1 MTTGKRGLSAVL
13 IVLAMSVA
21 ATIYAAAASADPS
34 HNIQDPVSLTCSDS
48 TSFVVSPGTVTN
60 RSHQA
65 FVVDWSSILVA
76 KYLAFTDATGT
87 QVFFDT
93 GRGLRTHHLL
103 GRCRRRLHDHRPRLR
118 HPAELTVR
126 SRGMS
131 GGANATAAHR
141 LCCSRHRER
150 FRAD

>member
-1 MTTGKRGLSAVL
+1 MTRGKRGLAAAL

-34 HNIQDPVSLTCSDS
+34 HNIQDPTTLTCSDG

-65 FVVDWSSILVA
+65 FVVDSSSILVT
-76 KYLAFTDATGT
+76 KYLAFTDASGT

-93 GRGLRTHHLL
+93 ARGLRNLVTCT
-103 GRCRRRLHDHRPRLR
+103 GD
-118 HPAELTVR
+118 AGGGFTITVR
-126 SRGMS
+126 GFFTPR
-131 GGANATAAHR
+131 T
-141 LCCSRHRER
+141 
-150 FRAD
+150 

>member
-1 MTTGKRGLSAVL
+1 MTTGKRGLAAVL

-21 ATIYAAAASADPS
+21 ATVYAAAASADPS
-34 HNIQDPVSLTCSDS
+34 HNIQDPTTLTCSDG

-65 FVVDWSSILVA
+65 FVVDSSSILVT

-93 GRGLRTHHLL
+93 ARGLRNLVTCT
-103 GRCRRRLHDHRPRLR
+103 GD
-118 HPAELTVR
+118 AGGGFTITVR
-126 SRGMS
+126 GFFTPR
-131 GGANATAAHR
+131 T
-141 LCCSRHRER
+141 
-150 FRAD
+150 

>member
-34 HNIQDPVSLTCSDS
+34 HNIQEPVTLTCSDS

-65 FVVDWSSILVA
+65 FVIDSSSILVA
-76 KYLAFTDATGT
+76 KYLAFSDATGT

-93 GRGLRTHHLL
+93 GRGLENLVTCS
-103 GRCRRRLHDHRPRLR
+103 GD
-118 HPAELTVR
+118 AGGGFTITVR
-126 SRGMS
+126 GFFTPR
-131 GGANATAAHR
+131 N
-141 LCCSRHRER
+141 
-150 FRAD
+150 

>member
-1 MTTGKRGLSAVL
+1 MTTGKRGLAAVL

-34 HNIQDPVSLTCSDS
+34 HNIQEPVSLTCSDS

-65 FVVDWSSILVA
+65 FVVDSSSILVA

-93 GRGLRTHHLL
+93 GRGLENLVTCS
-103 GRCRRRLHDHRPRLR
+103 GD
-118 HPAELTVR
+118 AGGGFTITVR
-126 SRGMS
+126 GFFTPR
-131 GGANATAAHR
+131 N
-141 LCCSRHRER
+141 
-150 FRAD
+150 